1 MSSIPLDLKL
11 YNKAKEIVFSQ
22 YKKNSA
28 YRSMAI
34 QKLYKSLGGKYK
46 ENNDKKLKA
55 LTQWKLEKWKDVN
68 PNKTTTSYPLYR
80 PTIKINKDTP
90 LTIYE
95 IDKADLLKKAKE
107 KQKIKGK
114 SNLPPF
120 KKK

>member
-1 MSSIPLDLKL
+1 MVIPINKEL
-11 YNKAKEIVFSQ
+11 YEISKQIVFSQ

-46 ENNDKKLKA
+46 ENNDKKIKP
-55 LTQWKLEKWKDVN
+55 LTQWKLEEWKDIG
-68 PNKTTTSYPLYR
+68 NKEYPVYR
-80 PTIKINKDTP
+80 PTKRINKDTP
-90 LTIYE
+90 LTIDE
-95 IDKADLLKKAKE
+95 IDKKDLEKQIKL

-114 SNLPPF
+114 KNLPPF

>member
-46 ENNDKKLKA
+46 ENNDKKIKP
-55 LTQWKLEKWKDVN
+55 LTQWKLEKWKDIN
-68 PNKTTTSYPLYR
+68 ENKTIKSYPVYR
-80 PTIKINKDTP
+80 PTKRINKDTP
-90 LTIYE
+90 LTVNE
-95 IDKADLLKKAKE
+95 IDKKDLQKQIKL